1 MRNKFIEQLQIL
13 SRRRPAV
20 VIAVL
25 ALAGAGVYGFLQFSA
40 NKPKHSEVSSQSRKG
55 GQQRYKLSPAEW
67 ASLTIQPV
75 APTGLPG
82 RARHRRQDRDR

>member
-1 MRNKFIEQLQIL
+1 MRNKFIKQLQML
-13 SRRRPAV
+13 SRRRPALA
-20 VIAVL
+20 IALL

-40 NKPKHSEVSSQSRKG
+40 TQPKHSEVSSQSRKG
-55 GQQRYKLSPAEW
+55 GQQRYKPSPAEW

-75 APTGLPG
+75 TDAGLPG